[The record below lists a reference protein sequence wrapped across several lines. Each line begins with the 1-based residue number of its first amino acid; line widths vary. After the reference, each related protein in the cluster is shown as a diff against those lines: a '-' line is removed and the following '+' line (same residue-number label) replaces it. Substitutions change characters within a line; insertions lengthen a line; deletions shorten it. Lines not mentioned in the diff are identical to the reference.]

1 MGKTDKQKA
10 NEKAKGDKKA
20 QGKDKLKPKVP
31 KALKT
36 GGGVKKKKW
45 SAAKSKDKLNL
56 SVYWTKQAH
65 EKLLKDLVAK
75 EPYLTPSIVSS
86 KLKVNVSC
94 AREALFE
101 LLKNEVLKPVDEYSS
116 KYCCFVKGPKFAAD
130 ESKAKK
136 EGKEQGKKG
145 EYSKGLKN
153 GKGKEFNYKG
163 LLIFD
168 GKYFN
173 GNRWSGKEKQYHY
186 NGNV

>member
-1 MGKTDKQKA
+1 MAKGKTDKQKA

-20 QGKDKLKPKVP
+20 QGKDKVKPKVP
-31 KALKT
+31 KALKP
-36 GGGVKKKKW
+36 GAGVKKKKW

-65 EKLLKDLVAK
+65 EKLLKDLLAK

-101 LLKNEVLKPVDEYSS
+101 LLREEKIKPVDEYSS
-116 KYCCFVKGPKFAAD
+116 KYCCFVKGPKYVE

-136 EGKEQGKKG
+136 EGAKEQKGGKGEKGKQQPKEGKKKEKGKKG
-145 EYSKGLKN
+145 
-153 GKGKEFNYKG
+153 
-163 LLIFD
+163 
-168 GKYFN
+168 
-173 GNRWSGKEKQYHY
+173 KEKEETK
-186 NGNV
+186 